1 MFREDAE
8 GRKNPEPTCIAWLE
22 LEKGRSAEEPLK
34 EIFAEFKVLSERN
47 QMSTGP
53 VLLLTLQQ
61 DGPVGK
67 NRGPASDLSG
77 ISELRTGLKGLA
89 HASNQ
94 SWQMVGTALSCQT
107 VVDSVVGA
115 APKASLKRNAD
126 GSQAAVLKPTPKSR
140 PASALSAVLS
150 GAGPPLELWSV
161 VLLLVLGPWSRARE
175 ARQAVPTS
183 KWRWSI
189 SGMMMTMMTSPL
201 VSRSLQLEASQG
213 GWPWTDPAL
222 SQVSVPSVISNIQGN
237 MVNIS
242 AVLARFTCNLS
253 VLQWPAALVEDH
265 LEQGHWPLGLP
276 TGTELSIN
284 HLLLGWDVR
293 SEDYDFNSHVY
304 STAAWGRTESSSC

>member
-1 MFREDAE
+1 MKFLVFREDAE
-8 GRKNPEPTCIAWLE
+8 GRKNTEPTCIAWLE

-89 HASNQ
+89 HASNE
-94 SWQMVGTALSCQT
+94 SWQMVGTALSCQA

-115 APKASLKRNAD
+115 TPKASLKLKAD
-126 GSQAAVLKPTPKSR
+126 GSQAAVL
-140 PASALSAVLS
+140 
-150 GAGPPLELWSV
+150 LELWSV

-175 ARQAVPTS
+175 ARQAVPTR
-183 KWRWSI
+183 KWRWSM
-189 SGMMMTMMTSPL
+189 SGMMMTTSPFFGES
-201 VSRSLQLEASQG
+201 VSTAG
-213 GWPWTDPAL
+213 GI
-222 SQVSVPSVISNIQGN
+222 PSTNIQGN

-242 AVLARFTCNLS
+242 AVLARFTCNLT

-265 LEQGHWPLGLP
+265 LEQGHWPQGLP
-276 TGTELSIN
+276 TGTELSVN
-284 HLLLGWDVR
+284 HLLLDWDVR
-293 SEDYDFNSHVY
+293 LEDYDFNSHVY

>member
-53 VLLLTLQQ
+53 VLLLTLQR

-89 HASNQ
+89 HASDQ

-140 PASALSAVLS
+140 PADLSGKPGSLLS
-150 GAGPPLELWSV
+150 GAGPAPGTV
-161 VLLLVLGPWSRARE
+161 VRGPS
-175 ARQAVPTS
+175 
-183 KWRWSI
+183 
-189 SGMMMTMMTSPL
+189 SGP
-201 VSRSLQLEASQG
+201 RSLVQSQG
-213 GWPWTDPAL
+213 GKASSSHQQMEVEHIRDDDDNDDIAFGE
-222 SQVSVPSVISNIQGN
+222 SV
-237 MVNIS
+237 
-242 AVLARFTCNLS
+242 
-253 VLQWPAALVEDH
+253 
-265 LEQGHWPLGLP
+265 
-276 TGTELSIN
+276 
-284 HLLLGWDVR
+284 
-293 SEDYDFNSHVY
+293 
-304 STAAWGRTESSSC
+304 STAGITT